1 MAGPRRGCRPRCCM
15 RLSSSLLLL
24 LLALSGCADD
34 LLLHPST
41 GAANAGSAERR
52 TIDLHGRTVEVFV
65 AQSPGAKE
73 SGEARAYALEFC
85 GNASRAEDITDYVAK
100 RWGDRPVEVW
110 VMNYPGFGGST
121 GAASRS
127 ATPAAALARYDAL
140 AEQAC
145 GKPIVVAGSS
155 LGCAAALCV
164 AARR

>member
-1 MAGPRRGCRPRCCM
+1 M
-15 RLSSSLLLL
+15 RVCSILFFLLVP
-24 LLALSGCADD
+24 LSGCADD

-52 TIDLHGRTVEVFV
+52 TIDLRGKTVEVFV
-65 AQSPGAKE
+65 AQSTGAKA

-85 GNASRAEDITDYVAK
+85 GNASRAEYITDYVAK

-121 GAASRS
+121 GPASLS
-127 ATPAAALARYDAL
+127 AIPPAALATYDAL
-140 AEQAC
+140 AEQAG

-164 AARR
+164 AARRPAA